1 MKINFDYYRNL
12 EKVDLFLCN
21 PDGRELFVVP
31 GRNRRI
37 HLRFND
43 LSELTFDVDAVTTL
57 SDHKIINLE
66 AYDYIQ
72 TKRLIYA
79 TGIGWFQIEHVDEYD
94 DGVTKYKT
102 VTAESG
108 QAVFKNKGF
117 ISEERVY
124 CFYNPADPQDDFYDS
139 SDDSA
144 IPSVM
149 GQWSKQLGIKQ
160 ALLPE
165 RTEPSEA
172 FEDWTV
178 TYIDPGLTYQGETGV
193 CRTFDENV
201 TYGYD
206 WIANT
211 VSSAFEVVVLFDF
224 LYKTIHVLR
233 PDEAT
238 QKTNVIYTF
247 NNFMRQVNVT
257 ENAEDIVTVLN
268 CNGNNCDITAVN
280 PTGTNYI
287 CDFSYFMDTIH
298 YRWMSEA
305 LIQKLNQWKKEC
317 DEAKES
323 YSNTVQKLRSA
334 YLELSSCETS
344 LKDASLHLQDLRNA
358 QSKRYT
364 VGDGE
369 PGTLCGTVC
378 AETVGIGQRSLDSA
392 SKYYDS
398 EFNGSQMLIAYK
410 TSPKYDDSSR
420 AWKFSGDP
428 IKGTADDIVCA
439 NLSDSNVSGVT
450 YWYFS
455 DASDESSSGF
465 SYCRLKASTK
475 NVNGTLTHYCS
486 GFERY
491 IAYTYPRIN
500 SDTGATEYTDNMP
513 MWINIHES
521 NVNALSFQKQ
531 ITIHDIDTYND
542 SLHAMASSL
551 NIVSYFSNTPDLLR
565 ELNCYWIEGD
575 YTNDNIAV
583 LDTTTPA
590 EEIDLANE
598 LMSAGYTELQK
609 MCQPRFS
616 FSLDAIDATK
626 IPEFASQ
633 MRMLELGKIV
643 TIEKDEGLWY
653 YPALLSIEMDLD
665 HTDDFRMEFANALRL
680 DDWGYTYAD
689 LIASAASTS
698 RKISANW
705 QDLSSYAK
713 DKDTISSLIQDP
725 LDATLRA
732 SFANMVNQEFVIDK
746 TGILGRKFANEG
758 ESIFEQEQVRL
769 INNLLIFT
777 DDGWQTA
784 KTALGK
790 IYYTDEKGNNVT
802 SYGLIAE
809 TLIGSIIIGETV
821 KVRNGDNSVLIN
833 EDGITIKRY
842 VDSEE
847 VTVFQA
853 TTDGTLMIS
862 SYVSESDFT
871 GYKEVVSSSFKTH
884 HDAITDLGSQLIIA
898 KNSINAKVSAEYLN
912 QEQSFGWELLYDRFI
927 VYSESSSGAGATV
940 LLKEQEFDT
949 DASFIFAD
957 QLDAGQQ
964 YRVTYNGQE
973 YLCEAKNSSDPT
985 LGACVALGNTRNF
998 DGNDTGEPFCVQY
1011 SSSFGVL
1018 RVISL
1023 DSEQVLPQ
1031 EYINVQSNYSTSV
1044 PLVIGRRYNVQ
1055 YNDTNY
1061 SCIAKYDDL
1070 YPSVIVLGNLNKV
1083 FPAVDTEE
1091 PFCIIYYPNE
1101 GVIGVRCDETWV
1113 KLRISSSVI
1122 FKLGISIPRSGD
1134 ESKKQVLTV
1143 DKSGLQVEGTIYA
1156 TSGTLENLYINGK
1169 LYFNGETPGTYYI
1182 DGSAMSSPGDDA
1194 GQLMPKQWV
1203 NANVYFST
1211 YVQLVVGQ
1219 VYDVQYNGK
1228 KYSCIAKQ
1236 DDQYPSYIFLGNLN
1250 IAFPS
1255 VDTGEPFCV
1264 IYNPL
1269 QSQMAVWCSEASVYF
1284 GISSKQYYI
1293 NMPGFKVSTETAY
1306 FSGELIAASGTF
1318 SGELKAASGTFSG
1331 VLKAGTAEHPFIIS
1345 GGNKVEASPC
1355 IYSMSPLYAGSGGFG
1370 SDQDNCVYIG
1380 GDGFSYWF
1388 DDNWHDYNT
1397 AIRPGYILCSG
1408 NNHFSEKKHKA
1419 TVYTPGGIVF
1429 CYGGDIN
1436 LRTANIPN
1444 NSQLAVGSMDIS
1456 ETNVLMGG
1464 NFTGRSSGSIVS
1476 DSARKHDILTIDSQY
1491 DILFDALRPVTYK
1504 YNDGTSGRTHTGFI
1518 AQDVLSAIQLAS
1530 LTTMDFAAYIEAT
1543 DVDGS
1548 SVCGLRYEEFVSLNT
1563 WQIQKLKARVA
1574 ELERI
1579 VATLQGV

>member
-21 PDGRELFVVP
+21 PDGRELFVIP

-124 CFYNPADPQDDFYDS
+124 CFYNPADPYDDFYDS

-160 ALLPE
+160 ALGPD
-165 RTEPSEA
+165 RTEPSKA

-233 PDEAT
+233 PDKAT

-268 CNGNNCDITAVN
+268 CNGSNCDITAVN

-287 CDFSYFMDTIH
+287 CDFSYFMDTVN
-298 YRWMSEA
+298 YRWMSAA
-305 LIQKLNQWKKEC
+305 LIAKLNQWYADC
-317 DEAKES
+317 EAEKDS
-323 YSNTVQKLRSA
+323 YTNMVQLLRTS
-334 YLELSSCETS
+334 YINQTSCKTQ
-344 LKDASLHLQDLRNA
+344 LQDASLRLQDLKNA
-358 QSKRYT
+358 QSKRYI
-364 VGDGE
+364 VGDGD

-378 AETVGIGQRSLDSA
+378 AETVAVGQFSLDVNS
-392 SKYYDS
+392 SYS
-398 EFNGSQMLIAYK
+398 NTSFNGDHVLTVYQ
-410 TSPKYDDSSR
+410 TSPDYD
-420 AWKFSGDP
+420 ANNGVWIFSGASTTD
-428 IKGTADDIVCA
+428 TANNIISS
-439 NLSDSNVSGVT
+439 NLSDGNTSGIS
-450 YWYFS
+450 YWYFTDVS
-455 DASDESSSGF
+455 DGS
-465 SYCRLKASTK
+465 SYCRLKAASSVNRESASSTQ
-475 NVNGTLTHYCS
+475 YCC

-491 IAYTYPRIN
+491 IAYTHPRLN
-500 SDTGATEYTDNMP
+500 AVTGSTEYTDSVQR
-513 MWINIHES
+513 WINLYEET
-521 NVNALSFQKQ
+521 VGALSAESKRL
-531 ITIHDIDTYND
+531 DNVIDLE
-542 SLHAMASSL
+542 SHHLHSISSRL
-551 NIVSYFSNTPDLLR
+551 NIISYFSNTPDLLR

-598 LMSAGYTELQK
+598 LMSSGYIELRK

-616 FSLDAIDATK
+616 FSLDSIDAAK

-633 MRMLELGKIV
+633 MRMLDLGKII

-746 TGILGRKFANEG
+746 TGILGRKFESEG
-758 ESIFEQEQVRL
+758 SDIFEKEQVRL

-809 TLIGSIIIGETV
+809 TLIGSVIIGETV
-821 KVRNGDNSVLIN
+821 KVRNENNSVLIN
-833 EDGITIKRY
+833 EDGITIKRLVEKGTTPIIAEQKFTFNSSAQSYLSETLNIVEGATY
-842 VDSEE
+842 VVVWDGVEYICECKSGTYESDPILYIGNE
-847 VTVFQA
+847 RVIGKEDDGIPFFLGRINVSGGISFIACLEPNTTHTAALYLYAVTVFQA
-853 TTDGTLMIS
+853 TTGGTLMIS
-862 SYVSESDFT
+862 SYVPESVFA
-871 GYKEVVSSSFKTH
+871 GYQEVVSSSFKTH
-884 HDAITDLGSQLIIA
+884 NAAITDLGSQLIIA
-898 KNSINAKVSAEYLN
+898 KNSINAKVSAKYLN
-912 QEQSFGWELLYDRFI
+912 QEKSFGWELLSDRFI
-927 VYSESSSGAGATV
+927 VYSASSSGGSATV
-940 LLKEQEFDT
+940 LLENALVDLFVWFDV
-949 DASFIFAD
+949 SF
-957 QLDAGQQ
+957 QVVVGQQ
-964 YRVTYNGQE
+964 YAVTYNDQE
-973 YLCEAKNSSDPT
+973 YLCTARLITDQPYVN
-985 LGACVALGNTRNF
+985 LGNT
-998 DGNDTGEPFCVQY
+998 
-1011 SSSFGVL
+1011 SSFDNEDADKPFRIAYDKSTKKL
-1018 RVISL
+1018 L
-1023 DSEQVLPQ
+1023 VLP
-1031 EYINVQSNYSTSV
+1031 IKDNNIRTVS
-1044 PLVIGRRYNVQ
+1044 
-1055 YNDTNY
+1055 
-1061 SCIAKYDDL
+1061 
-1070 YPSVIVLGNLNKV
+1070 
-1083 FPAVDTEE
+1083 
-1091 PFCIIYYPNE
+1091 
-1101 GVIGVRCDETWV
+1101 
-1113 KLRISSSVI
+1113 
-1122 FKLGISIPRSGD
+1122 LGISIPGSGTG
-1134 ESKKQVLTV
+1134 SIKQVLTV
-1143 DKSGLQVEGTIYA
+1143 DESGLQVEGIIYA

-1169 LYFNGETPGTYYI
+1169 LYFSADPSKDYFI
-1182 DGSAMSSPGDDA
+1182 DGSAMSS
-1194 GQLMPKQWV
+1194 
-1203 NANVYFST
+1203 
-1211 YVQLVVGQ
+1211 
-1219 VYDVQYNGK
+1219 
-1228 KYSCIAKQ
+1228 
-1236 DDQYPSYIFLGNLN
+1236 LGT
-1250 IAFPS
+1250 
-1255 VDTGEPFCV
+1255 DER
-1264 IYNPL
+1264 
-1269 QSQMAVWCSEASVYF
+1269 
-1284 GISSKQYYI
+1284 YYI
-1293 NMPGFKVSTETAY
+1293 NMPGFKVSTKQAY

-1331 VLKAGTAEHPFIIS
+1331 ELQAASGTFSGRLQAGTKGYPFIIS
-1345 GGNKVEASPC
+1345 SSNAVEDSPC
-1355 IYSMSPLYAGSGGFG
+1355 IYSMYPLYAGSGGFG
-1370 SDQDNCVYIG
+1370 SAQNNCVYIG

-1388 DDNWHDYNT
+1388 NDGKHDYNT

-1408 NNHFSEKKHKA
+1408 DNGYQGINHKA
-1419 TVYTPGGIVF
+1419 TAYTPGGIIF
-1429 CYGGDIN
+1429 CYGGITN
-1436 LRTANIPN
+1436 LRGSDIP
-1444 NSQLAVGSMDIS
+1444 SSPELVVGSMEIS
-1456 ETNVLMGG
+1456 KTNVLMGG

-1476 DSARKHDILTIDSQY
+1476 DSARKHDILTMDSQY

-1518 AQDVLSAIQLAS
+1518 AQDVVSAIQLAS